1 MNKRASGAPP
11 ARFFVR
17 DCPFSR
23 VTNAQFSALVEQYQ
37 KLVYTVCYQLVRDHQ
52 LAEDL
57 TQDTFVAAFSHMDDC
72 PPEHY
77 RPWLARIATNKAR
90 DHLKS
95 AWNRRVMTPGDESMP
110 ETAAVG
116 AAPPGPEDLTVSET
130 EAQAI
135 RQMVKELREPYYQV
149 SVMYFLQ
156 ERSVEEIARA
166 LRRPPKTVHTQLY
179 RAKRLLQQQITERRQ
194 AQ

>member
-1 MNKRASGAPP
+1 
-11 ARFFVR
+11 
-17 DCPFSR
+17 
-23 VTNAQFSALVEQYQ
+23 
-37 KLVYTVCYQLVRDHQ
+37 
-52 LAEDL
+52 
-57 TQDTFVAAFSHMDDC
+57 
-72 PPEHY
+72 
-77 RPWLARIATNKAR
+77 
-90 DHLKS
+90 
-95 AWNRRVMTPGDESMP
+95 MP

-116 AAPPGPEDLTVSET
+116 AAPPGPEDLTVSEA

-135 RQMVKELREPYYQV
+135 RQMVKDLREPYYQV

>member
-1 MNKRASGAPP
+1 M
-11 ARFFVR
+11 
-17 DCPFSR
+17 
-23 VTNAQFSALVEQYQ
+23 TNAQFSALVEQYQ

-77 RPWLARIATNKAR
+77 KPWLARIAANKAR

-95 AWNRRVMTPGDESMP
+95 AWNRRVTAPGDE
-110 ETAAVG
+110 
-116 AAPPGPEDLTVSET
+116 
-130 EAQAI
+130 AI
-135 RQMVKELREPYYQV
+135 RQMVKDLREPYYQV

-156 ERSVEEIARA
+156 ERSVDEIARA

>member
-1 MNKRASGAPP
+1 M
-11 ARFFVR
+11 
-17 DCPFSR
+17 
-23 VTNAQFSALVEQYQ
+23 TNAQFSTLVEQYQ

-77 RPWLARIATNKAR
+77 KPWLARIATNKAR

-95 AWNRRVMTPGDESMP
+95 AWNRRVTAPGDDAMP
-110 ETAAVG
+110 EAPAAG
-116 AAPPGPEDLTVSET
+116 AMPPGPEDLTVSEA
-130 EAQAI
+130 EAEAI
-135 RQMVKELREPYYQV
+135 RQMVKDLKEPYYQV

-179 RAKRLLQQQITERRQ
+179 RAKRLLQQKITERRQ

>member
-1 MNKRASGAPP
+1 M
-11 ARFFVR
+11 
-17 DCPFSR
+17 
-23 VTNAQFSALVEQYQ
+23 TNAQFSTLVEQYQ

-77 RPWLARIATNKAR
+77 KPWLARIAANKAR

-95 AWNRRVMTPGDESMP
+95 AWNRRVTAPGDEAMP

-130 EAQAI
+130 EAEAI
-135 RQMVKELREPYYQV
+135 RQMVKDLREPYYQV

-156 ERSVEEIARA
+156 ERSVDEIARA

>member
-1 MNKRASGAPP
+1 M
-11 ARFFVR
+11 
-17 DCPFSR
+17 
-23 VTNAQFSALVEQYQ
+23 TNAQFSALVEQYQ

-77 RPWLARIATNKAR
+77 KPWLARIATNKAR

-95 AWNRRVMTPGDESMP
+95 AWNRRVMIPGDESMP

-135 RQMVKELREPYYQV
+135 RQMVKDLREPYYQV

>member
-1 MNKRASGAPP
+1 M
-11 ARFFVR
+11 
-17 DCPFSR
+17 
-23 VTNAQFSALVEQYQ
+23 TNAQFSALVEQYQ
-37 KLVYTVCYQLVRDHQ
+37 KLVYTVCYQLVRDYQ

-77 RPWLARIATNKAR
+77 KPWLARIATNKAR

-95 AWNRRVMTPGDESMP
+95 AWNRRVMTPGDEAMP

-116 AAPPGPEDLTVSET
+116 AAPSGPEDLTVSEA

-135 RQMVKELREPYYQV
+135 RQMVKDLREPYYQV